1 LTVFKKVVVNKKM
14 ARIKGITIELDGNT
28 KPLQKA
34 LADVDKRTRSL
45 QNELRQIDRALKFNP
60 GNLDLIAQKQKVLSQ
75 AISETTTRLER
86 LRSAQKQVEA
96 QFRAGKIGEEQYRA
110 FQRELIQTESK
121 LNSLQGSLR
130 KTNGELKNQ
139 SSSLGKLKKEF
150 KDSFDQANQ
159 SAGNTFDKMQAVG
172 ASLLAIGSAITLGL
186 GSAVKTTMDFDEQ
199 MSKVRAVTGATG
211 QEINKLRDLARNGVD
226 NKIFGDSSR

>member
-1 LTVFKKVVVNKKM
+1 M

-45 QNELRQIDRALKFNP
+45 QKELRQIDRALKFNP

-96 QFRAGKIGEEQYRA
+96 QFRAGKIGGGKWRA
-110 FQRELIQTESK
+110 FRREVIQTESK
-121 LNSLQGSLR
+121 IKSLQGRLR
-130 KTNGELKNQ
+130 KTEGAFKNP
-139 SSSLGKLKKEF
+139 
-150 KDSFDQANQ
+150 
-159 SAGNTFDKMQAVG
+159 
-172 ASLLAIGSAITLGL
+172 
-186 GSAVKTTMDFDEQ
+186 
-199 MSKVRAVTGATG
+199 
-211 QEINKLRDLARNGVD
+211 
-226 NKIFGDSSR
+226 